1 MKSKCT
7 LICVITFIFS
17 LGAFLILLFSNS
29 KKEIISSPIK
39 HPLNNKDIANKYS
52 IHPPEIPKTIQFANE
67 NIPLNNDFVHDK
79 LDRELIVNMFW
90 HSQTILFLK
99 RAHRYFPIIEPILKK
114 NNIPDDFKYLTIIES
129 GLQNVTSPSGA
140 KGYWQFMRKTAIEYG
155 LEVSIEVD
163 ERNHIEKSTQAA
175 CNYIKTAYNKFN
187 NWILAAAAYNMGV
200 YGLEKQIERQK
211 TSNYFNLLLNNET
224 SRYIFR
230 LIAVKQ
236 IFTDPVNY
244 GFIMDDQDLYD
255 PYQTKIIKVDTSIV
269 DLVSYASYY
278 NTNYNT
284 LKTLNPW
291 LISNQLINEHGKKYL
306 LKIPKNNAGLEV
318 IKEAT
323 E

>member
-7 LICVITFIFS
+7 LFCVITFIFS
-17 LGAFLILLFSNS
+17 LGAFLILLFSNGE
-29 KKEIISSPIK
+29 KDINSSPIQ
-39 HPLNNKDIANKYS
+39 LNINSKDIANKYS
-52 IHPPEIPKTIQFANE
+52 IHPPEIPKIIQFADE
-67 NIPLNNDFVHDK
+67 NIPLNNAFVHDK

-99 RAHRYFPIIEPILKK
+99 RAHRFFPIIEPILKK
-114 NNIPDDFKYLTIIES
+114 NNIPDDFKYLAIIES

-155 LEVSIEVD
+155 LEVSIDVD
-163 ERNHIEKSTQAA
+163 ERNHIEKSTQSA
-175 CNYIKTAYNKFN
+175 CEYIRTAHNNFN
-187 NWILAAAAYNMGV
+187 NWVLSAAAYNMGI
-200 YGLEKQIERQK
+200 YGLKKQITRQK

-230 LIAVKQ
+230 LIAVKL
-236 IFTDPVNY
+236 IFTDPVKY
-244 GFIMDDQDLYD
+244 GFIMDNQDLYE

-269 DLVSYASYY
+269 DLVNFASYY

-284 LKTLNPW
+284 IKTLNPW
-291 LISNQLINEHGKKYL
+291 LISNQLINHHGKKYL

-318 IKEAT
+318 IKEAN
-323 E
+323 